1 MDEYQ
6 YSRSRDSVIG
16 GEEAERITI
25 FRTLVIQKQNLTLA
39 SDLLWP

>member
-6 YSRSRDSVIG
+6 YSRSRDSAIR

-25 FRTLVIQKQNLTLA
+25 FRTLVIQNQNLTLA
-39 SDLLWP
+39 PDLLLS